1 MGFVVYRNIY
11 YYVTRPLINLE
22 ILMIFKIKSLKN
34 PWMRI
39 RLRKILVTMVRVTRR
54 QMLSSLIRFTIQMT
68 VFMIQVEN
76 PQDETFDAFV
86 QEEND

>member
-1 MGFVVYRNIY
+1 
-11 YYVTRPLINLE
+11 
-22 ILMIFKIKSLKN
+22 
-34 PWMRI
+34 MRI